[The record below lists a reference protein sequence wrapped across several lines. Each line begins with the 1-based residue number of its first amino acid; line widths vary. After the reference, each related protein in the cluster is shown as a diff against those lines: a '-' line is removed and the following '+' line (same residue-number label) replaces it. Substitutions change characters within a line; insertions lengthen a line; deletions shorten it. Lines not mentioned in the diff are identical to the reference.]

1 MEVPSIQSRRWQIKL
16 DFSGFYRIFLKDNI
30 QRAALTNLDRVG
42 ERPDG
47 SKMEVWGRGRKKT
60 AVRCWKHV
68 NDSGFDVRAIDNVKV
83 GMLWLCG

>member
-47 SKMEVWGRGRKKT
+47 SKMEVWGRRKK
-60 AVRCWKHV
+60 K
-68 NDSGFDVRAIDNVKV
+68 NSSE
-83 GMLWLCG
+83 MLEACK

>member
-47 SKMEVWGRGRKKT
+47 SRMEVWGRRKRKQQ
-60 AVRCWKHV
+60 
-68 NDSGFDVRAIDNVKV
+68 
-83 GMLWLCG
+83 